1 MRKKVIVIGL
11 DGLEPS
17 IVESMLERRELPNL
31 ARIRQL
37 GSYSRLKTTYP
48 AQTPVAWSSF
58 ATGTNPGGHGIF
70 DFISRDP
77 ATYLPD
83 AALSRFA
90 PPKSMFAQPQVVN
103 QRKGIPFWQTLSQA
117 GVPSVVLRCPCTF
130 PPDEINGRMLAG
142 VGVPDLRGSQNK
154 GTFYTQDANVQARES
169 EQVVVLGPGSDIRT
183 HVIGPRK
190 AQHSPAT
197 EATCNIRVRVK
208 KDSSSLIIEAGGTPG
223 QIEIR
228 EKSWSEWVR
237 LKFKLSMLQSV
248 TGIARIYVRQ
258 IEPQVEFYIS
268 AVNFDPAA
276 PLFPVSAPAS
286 YARDLAGQIGL
297 FSTLGMAEDHN
308 GLNNGRLDEAA
319 YLAQCELVLEERE
332 RLMRFELDR
341 FTEGFF
347 FLLYDTPDRVQH
359 MLWRFRD
366 PEHPGYEPDLARD
379 FSGLIEQ
386 HYARCDKLL
395 APIFD
400 KLDENTLFIVLSDHG
415 FNTFRRAFDTN
426 IWLCQN
432 GLLSLKDGKK
442 PSEDLGDSFSAVDWS
457 RTYAYAVGLGG
468 IYLNIKG
475 RERDGILEQ
484 GTEAERVRS
493 AIQSGLAEIPDT
505 ATERPAVRNVL
516 RREDLYSGPYA
527 ADAPDLLVNFHPG
540 FRVSWQS
547 AVGGFAN
554 SLIEDNTRRWSG
566 DHIVDPEAVPG
577 ILFTNK
583 SLDAA
588 PFSRS
593 LQDSGKEPHITDLAP
608 AILNYLGVP
617 VPPTLSDRTEKK
629 PPDAGVSDEQL
640 VRDRLAGL
648 GYI

>member
-1 MRKKVIVIGL
+1 MRKKAIVIGL
-11 DGLEPS
+11 DGLEPA
-17 IVESMLERRELPNL
+17 IVDDMLARGELPNL
-31 ARIRQL
+31 ARIRES

-83 AALSRFA
+83 AALSRFER
-90 PPKSMFAQPQVVN
+90 PKSILAAPQVVN
-103 QRKGIPFWQTLSQA
+103 QRKGVPLWQPLSQA
-117 GVPSVVLRCPCTF
+117 GVTSVVLRCPCTF
-130 PPDEINGRMLAG
+130 PPDELNGRMLAG

-154 GTFYTQDANVQARES
+154 GTFYTQDRNVQARES
-169 EQVVVLGPGSDIRT
+169 EQVVILDSGSDLKT
-183 HVIGPRK
+183 HVIGPRNTR
-190 AQHSPAT
+190 QSPASDT
-197 EATCNIRVRVK
+197 ACEIRVQLK
-208 KDSSSLIIEAGGTPG
+208 KESRSLVIETGGTPAR
-223 QIEIR
+223 IEVA

-237 LKFKLSMLQSV
+237 FKFNFSMLQSV
-248 TGIARIYVRQ
+248 TGIARFYVRQ
-258 IEPQVEFYIS
+258 LGVGQTEPQVEFYVS

-276 PLFPVSAPAS
+276 PFFPVSSPAN
-286 YARDLAGQIGL
+286 YAKDLAGQIGL

-379 FSGLIEQ
+379 FSTLIEQ
-386 HYARCDKLL
+386 HYARCDRLL

-400 KLDENTLFIVLSDHG
+400 KVDENTLFIVLSDHG

-426 IWLCQN
+426 SWLWQN
-432 GLLSLKDGKK
+432 GLLALKDGRK
-442 PSEDLGDSFSAVDWS
+442 PGEDLGEGFAEVDWS

-468 IYLNIKG
+468 VYLNFKG
-475 RERDGILEQ
+475 REREGILEE
-484 GTEAERVRS
+484 GTEAERVRQV
-493 AIQSGLAEIPDT
+493 IQSGMAGIPDA
-505 ATERPAVRNVL
+505 ATQRTAVRSVS
-516 RREDLYSGPYA
+516 RREELYSGPYA
-527 ADAPDLLVNFHPG
+527 SNAPDLLVNFQPG
-540 FRVSWQS
+540 FRVSWES

-554 SLIEDNTRRWSG
+554 SLIADNTRRWSG
-566 DHIVDPEAVPG
+566 DHIIDPDAVPG
-577 ILFTNK
+577 ILFVNRKLSSGAARAGTPVSPN
-583 SLDAA
+583 LDHFT
-588 PFSRS
+588 PN
-593 LQDSGKEPHITDLAP
+593 IIDLAP
-608 AILNYLGVP
+608 TILNHLGVP
-617 VPPTLSDRTEKK
+617 VPQSMEGTSL
-629 PPDAGVSDEQL
+629 
-640 VRDRLAGL
+640 
-648 GYI
+648 I